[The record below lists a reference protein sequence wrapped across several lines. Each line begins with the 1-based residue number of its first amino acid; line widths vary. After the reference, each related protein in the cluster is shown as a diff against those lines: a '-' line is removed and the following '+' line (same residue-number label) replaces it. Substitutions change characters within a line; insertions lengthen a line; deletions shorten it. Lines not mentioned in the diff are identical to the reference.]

1 MTGQRL
7 KESGYNYTCLISST
21 MTRARETADIIHKV
35 LPDIPREETDI
46 LREGAPIPPEPPL
59 GSWRPEKNVRIVDN
73 KCVEVK
79 SSMILLSIYSPNLM
93 KGRQQTIVYL

>member
-1 MTGQRL
+1 
-7 KESGYNYTCLISST
+7 

-59 GSWRPEKNVRIVDN
+59 GTLWLLSLLNLSDMCSCNQIPLISDL
-73 KCVEVK
+73 
-79 SSMILLSIYSPNLM
+79 SILLA
-93 KGRQQTIVYL
+93 VYLKEIYKS